1 MENSNNILDYKD
13 GSPSKEVI
21 AMAWEKKQTPEQM
34 VFEMMATST
43 HRNCLL
49 VDALTLCRVEDPIT
63 FFEDPTNNYDIKQ
76 VFHSSFT
83 RAIISYHK
91 HIEAVTEVDMTDR
104 SAYSGLDGKAVSNL
118 LQNHKYLYKYALA
131 FFALHLSASLDRNG
145 VESDRR
151 VGNSAAL
158 SMLLLTEMGKYM
170 RMSKASMLLTKEL
183 TVMPKMPL

>member
-34 VFEMMATST
+34 VFEMMAPST

-49 VDALTLCRVEDPIT
+49 VDALTLCRVENPIA

-91 HIEAVTEVDMTDR
+91 HIEEVTEVDMTDR

-158 SMLLLTEMGKYM
+158 SLLLLSEMGKYM
-170 RMSKASMLLTKEL
+170 CMSKASMLLTKEL
-183 TVMPKMPL
+183 TVMSKMPL

>member
-1 MENSNNILDYKD
+1 
-13 GSPSKEVI
+13 
-21 AMAWEKKQTPEQM
+21 
-34 VFEMMATST
+34 
-43 HRNCLL
+43 
-49 VDALTLCRVEDPIT
+49 
-63 FFEDPTNNYDIKQ
+63 
-76 VFHSSFT
+76 
-83 RAIISYHK
+83 
-91 HIEAVTEVDMTDR
+91 MTDR

-158 SMLLLTEMGKYM
+158 SLLLLSEMGKYM